1 MPIDPSGST
10 VVATE
15 WALIS
20 VATAVI
26 LARLYLRLILQRRSL
41 LASDVFM
48 CAAWV
53 SAVALASFDI
63 YFFRIGIFKPGTT
76 FDLAGFEGTAEEA
89 ENFYKL
95 YYFSSYPFYTTFYF
109 SKAAL
114 LAVYLQIFPSFMV
127 KRRRFLWAVIVY
139 VAISFIITI
148 LLLSLSCLP
157 VWRNWTLSDQRC
169 TVKSIKI
176 NFEISWVLNISSDI
190 LIFILPWLVIPE
202 LTLRRRL
209 RYSLYATFLLGLIN
223 IIFCVV
229 RFAQIQQYGGD
240 LVITISLVE
249 LWSFIDACIGLII
262 ACLPSLRPFFN
273 WREKIQYYGQSSGQ
287 DSKAYSSHNSRRP
300 MVSSDPGSL
309 SQPSNVHL
317 SEDMQR
323 RFSVA

>member
-1 MPIDPSGST
+1 MPIDPSGPT
-10 VVATE
+10 VIATE

-26 LARLYLRLILQRRSL
+26 LARLYLRLVLQQRNL

-48 CAAWV
+48 CAAWA
-53 SAVALASFDI
+53 SAVTTASFDI

-76 FDLAGFEGTAEEA
+76 FDLAGFEGTAAEA

-95 YYFSSYPFYTTFYF
+95 YYFSTYPFYLTFYL

-127 KRRRFLWAVIVY
+127 KRRRFLWVVIAY
-139 VAISFIITI
+139 VATGFVVTI

-157 VWRNWTLSDQRC
+157 IWRNWTLSDQRC
-169 TVKSIKI
+169 TVETIKI
-176 NFEISWVLNISSDI
+176 NFEISWVLNISADI

-209 RYSLYATFLLGLIN
+209 RYSLYATFLLGVIN
-223 IIFCVV
+223 IVFCVV

-273 WREKIQYYGQSSGQ
+273 WREKIQYYGQSSSQ
-287 DSKAYSSHNSRRP
+287 DSKGYSSHNSGRP
-300 MVSSDPGSL
+300 MISSDPESL
-309 SQPSNVHL
+309 SQPSNAHL